1 MSFVLTRKEQ
11 ESIIIFT
18 GGSERVVITIEAIIG
33 NQIKMSF
40 DMPDDM
46 EVWRD
51 ELLDCEDE
59 L

>member
-1 MSFVLTRKEQ
+1 MSLVLTRKEQ
-11 ESIIIFT
+11 QSIIIFT
-18 GGSERVVITIEAIIG
+18 GDGEKIIITIESIKG
-33 NQIKMSF
+33 SQIKMRF

-51 ELLDCEDE
+51 ELLDQEDE